1 MIMTSTHADGE
12 ARTFILFTVAGSTYA
27 ALSRRVRHVE
37 MVEEV
42 TPVPNAPPFIDG
54 VVFSR
59 GQVVPVMNLRV
70 RFGFERTARDLRT
83 RLLIVESGGRM
94 VGLLADAAR
103 EFMVIPEAAVQPPGA
118 SISGL
123 SGNYLEGIAT
133 LGDRIVLIVD
143 IENLIDVAPS
153 AAA

>member
-1 MIMTSTHADGE
+1 MIMASTQADGE
-12 ARTFILFTVAGSTYA
+12 ARTFILFTVAGTTYA
-27 ALSRRVRHVE
+27 ALSRCVRHVE
-37 MVEEV
+37 MVDEV
-42 TPVPNAPPFIDG
+42 TPVPNALPFIDG

-59 GQVVPVMNLRV
+59 GEVVPVMNLRV

-123 SGNYLEGIAT
+123 SGNYLEGVAT

-143 IENLIDVAPS
+143 IENLIDVAPP

>member
-1 MIMTSTHADGE
+1 VDTTHSDAE
-12 ARTFILFTVAGSTYA
+12 ARTFILFTVAGTTYA
-27 ALSRRVRHVE
+27 ALSRQVRHVE
-37 MVEEV
+37 MVDEI

-70 RFGFERTARDLRT
+70 RFGFERSARDLRT
-83 RLLIVESGGRM
+83 RLLIVESAGRM

-103 EFMVIPEAAVQPPGA
+103 EFMVIPETAVQPPGA

-143 IENLIDVAPS
+143 IESLIDVAPS